1 MAVGITTLDY
11 DHTKI
16 LGETIEEIAW
26 HKAGIMKEGTVA
38 FVNPYQPE
46 VNTLITDFN
55 FKNFVKLISWKISYI
70 KLLVTHYFVCR
81 LH

>member
-16 LGETIEEIAW
+16 LGESIEEIAW
-26 HKAGIMKEGTVA
+26 HKAGIMKKGTVA

-46 VNTLITDFN
+46 VMIL
-55 FKNFVKLISWKISYI
+55 KIS
-70 KLLVTHYFVCR
+70 
-81 LH
+81 

>member
-46 VNTLITDFN
+46 VMILKFHEIN
-55 FKNFVKLISWKISYI
+55 FTKKII
-70 KLLVTHYFVCR
+70 IF
-81 LH
+81 

>member
-46 VNTLITDFN
+46 VMIL
-55 FKNFVKLISWKISYI
+55 KNSWIISKYVGTIRQALNNY
-70 KLLVTHYFVCR
+70 LD
-81 LH
+81 

>member
-46 VNTLITDFN
+46 VMI
-55 FKNFVKLISWKISYI
+55 FKISFKKIIIVKKFVKLISRKNPIYEI
-70 KLLVTHYFVCR
+70 
-81 LH
+81 